1 MRLQADGVA
10 SCVCS
15 DDNGK
20 PWVLPSIK
28 SAEEKLVKEGWNG
41 VFQKEYAGTYEDACA
56 RESGMRGRVSC
67 ARVCHVHMVHY

>member
-1 MRLQADGVA
+1 MY
-10 SCVCS
+10 S

-41 VFQKEYAGTYEDACA
+41 VFQKEYAGLVLFRLLYSPHA
-56 RESGMRGRVSC
+56 SRVV
-67 ARVCHVHMVHY
+67 ARVD